1 LKVILKEEVK
11 GLGKK
16 EDMVNVSD
24 GYARNFLFPRGVAVE
39 ATKDNLN
46 IMKTR
51 KDAEKTKADRERTH
65 AESYAEKIAGISLV
79 LKCKAGAH
87 SQLFG
92 SITSKDIA
100 DGLKAK
106 FRLDVDKKKIALD
119 EPIKALG
126 EHTVNI
132 RLHQG
137 VTAKLKVSVEPE

>member
-1 LKVILKEEVK
+1 MKVILKEEVK

-51 KDAEKTKADRERTH
+51 KDAEKTKADRERAH
-65 AESYAEKIAGISLV
+65 AESYAEKISGINLV

-92 SITSKDIA
+92 SITGKDIA
-100 DGLKAK
+100 DGLKSK

-119 EPIKALG
+119 EPIKTLG

-137 VTAKLKVSVEPE
+137 VTAKLKVSVEAE